1 MANTILSVRDLRV
14 NFSLRGKTL
23 TAVRGASLDLYEN
36 ETLAIVGESG
46 SGKSVLTKTL
56 IGMTD
61 KNGTIVGGSIDFK
74 GTRLAIRGKRIA
86 MVFQDPMTALNPL
99 KTVGEQIRE
108 MITLHS
114 DLSKDASTEKAKKL
128 MEQVGISSDRYGKY
142 PHEFS
147 GGMRQR
153 IVIATAIAADPEV
166 LICDEP
172 TTALDVTLQAQILRL
187 LRDIQRS
194 MGLSVIFITHDLGV
208 VANIADRVAVMY
220 AGEIIETGPTEEVF
234 SCPVHPY
241 TRALLRALPQLG
253 VKGQALFAIPGTPPN
268 LYNDIQGDAFYPRN
282 PEAMEIDR
290 LGAADVFRFSRAHG
304 KNMDDA
310 PHGHSEMGRPAQ
322 LPHPRSRQSARRTR
336 AVCAAQRRAAAL
348 GQGPLDRL
356 RLRQKGLSC
365 RQRCVLRCVPRG
377 DVQPRR

>member
-74 GTRLAIRGKRIA
+74 GTRLDQLAEKDWLAIRGKRIA

-282 PEAMEIDR
+282 PEAMEM
-290 LGAADVFRFSRAHG
+290 
-304 KNMDDA
+304 K
-310 PHGHSEMGRPAQ
+310 
-322 LPHPRSRQSARRTR
+322 
-336 AVCAAQRRAAAL
+336 
-348 GQGPLDRL
+348 
-356 RLRQKGLSC
+356 
-365 RQRCVLRCVPRG
+365 
-377 DVQPRR
+377 

>member
-74 GTRLAIRGKRIA
+74 GIRLDCLAEKDWLAIRGKRIA

-153 IVIATAIAADPEV
+153 VVIAIAAACRPQI

-172 TTALDVTLQAQILRL
+172 TTALDVTVQAQILAL
-187 LRDIQRS
+187 LRRLNRERGIS
-194 MGLSVIFITHDLGV
+194 MLLISHNLQV
-208 VANIADRVAVMY
+208 VRRICSRVAVMQR
-220 AGEIIETGPTEEVF
+220 GHIVEEGAPEQLF
-234 SCPVHPY
+234 TAPQHPY
-241 TRALLRALPQLG
+241 TAELIN
-253 VKGQALFAIPGTPPN
+253 AIP
-268 LYNDIQGDAFYPRN
+268 
-282 PEAMEIDR
+282 
-290 LGAADVFRFSRAHG
+290 
-304 KNMDDA
+304 
-310 PHGHSEMGRPAQ
+310 
-322 LPHPRSRQSARRTR
+322 RR
-336 AVCAAQRRAAAL
+336 VRR
-348 GQGPLDRL
+348 G
-356 RLRQKGLSC
+356 
-365 RQRCVLRCVPRG
+365 
-377 DVQPRR
+377 

>member
-74 GTRLAIRGKRIA
+74 GTRLDQLAEKDWLAIRGKRIA

-153 IVIATAIAADPEV
+153 AMIAMALSCNPKLLIA
-166 LICDEP
+166 DEP
-172 TTALDVTLQAQILRL
+172 TTALDVTIQAQIMDL
-187 LRDIQRS
+187 LVELKDKINTAII
-194 MGLSVIFITHDLGV
+194 LITHDLGV
-208 VANIADRVAVMY
+208 VAGIADRVAVMY
-220 AGEIIETGPTEEVF
+220 AGKVVETGTTAQIFYEHK
-234 SCPVHPY
+234 HPY
-241 TRALLRALPQLG
+241 TEALLRSLPSAEAGKREPLMS
-253 VKGQALFAIPGTPPN
+253 IPGTPPD
-268 LYNDIQGDAFYPRN
+268 LLCPPKGCGFAARCRHCMQICREEQPPEFELGD
-282 PEAMEIDR
+282 
-290 LGAADVFRFSRAHG
+290 
-304 KNMDDA
+304 
-310 PHGHSEMGRPAQ
+310 GHKASCW
-322 LPHPRSRQSARRTR
+322 LLHPDCP
-336 AVCAAQRRAAAL
+336 CAAE
-348 GQGPLDRL
+348 
-356 RLRQKGLSC
+356 
-365 RQRCVLRCVPRG
+365 RG
-377 DVQPRR
+377 DDQ